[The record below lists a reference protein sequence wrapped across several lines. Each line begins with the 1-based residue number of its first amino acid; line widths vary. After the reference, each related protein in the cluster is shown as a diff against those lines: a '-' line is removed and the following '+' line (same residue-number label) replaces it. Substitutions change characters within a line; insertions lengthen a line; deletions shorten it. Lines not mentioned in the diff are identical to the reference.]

1 MVNDIRK
8 ELRIRYTQTYLTL
21 KSHLK
26 LDDDV
31 IHNDDV
37 IRNNTYVEHFFVCWT
52 G

>member
-1 MVNDIRK
+1 MVNDIRRK
-8 ELRIRYTQTYLTL
+8 ELRIRYTQTL

-37 IRNNTYVEHFFVCWT
+37 IRNTYVEHFFVCWT